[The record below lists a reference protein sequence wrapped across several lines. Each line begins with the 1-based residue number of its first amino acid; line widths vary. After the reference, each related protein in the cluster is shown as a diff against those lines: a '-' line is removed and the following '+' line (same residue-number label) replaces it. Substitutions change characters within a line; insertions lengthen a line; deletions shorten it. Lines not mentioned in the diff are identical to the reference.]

1 MNGRLSTMALDK
13 TTELGCVYP
22 ADVHACLQD
31 GRSRSRHSAAAGS
44 MAVASAAMDVFEVP
58 LAAGTRDGEE
68 ITITLPD
75 NRLVIVTVPPGQSAQ
90 PTMLIEV
97 PSTHKLVVTV
107 PVGISA
113 GQTFLIEAPNN
124 AAIFSV
130 ECPEGVGDGDTID
143 VELQAA
149 GGAFAEQPETLTA
162 KGGDEEAPSSAV
174 ISRHQPSSAAA
185 PAATGATHS
194 VGQRFK
200 VLRTNGSWT
209 PATIVEAD
217 ECSGMFTVRLDQGG
231 ALKYFVEASDLAS
244 LDHEPTAAGEHY
256 EGRRVQV
263 CVDGQEKPLRGES
276 WHVWEGAVIR
286 GYDADTGTYTC
297 ELDRG
302 GADGG
307 TRHGLRATDIRVRQ
321 RV

>member
-1 MNGRLSTMALDK
+1 
-13 TTELGCVYP
+13 
-22 ADVHACLQD
+22 
-31 GRSRSRHSAAAGS
+31 

-143 VELQAA
+143 VELQVA

-162 KGGDEEAPSSAV
+162 KGGDEEA
-174 ISRHQPSSAAA
+174 PSSAAA